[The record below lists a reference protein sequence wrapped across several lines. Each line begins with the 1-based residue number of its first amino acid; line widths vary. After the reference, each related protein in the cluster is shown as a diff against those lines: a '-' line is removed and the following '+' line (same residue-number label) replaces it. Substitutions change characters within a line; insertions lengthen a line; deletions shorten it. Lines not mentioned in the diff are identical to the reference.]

1 MIYACYYGDIEI
13 LKALIALKVDPNGKD
28 YDARSPLHLAASQG
42 KLDAVKLLVLN
53 GANVNLLDS
62 RGNIPL

>member
-13 LKALIALKVDPNGKD
+13 LKALIALEVDPNGKD

>member
-13 LKALIALKVDPNGKD
+13 LKALIELKVDPNGKD